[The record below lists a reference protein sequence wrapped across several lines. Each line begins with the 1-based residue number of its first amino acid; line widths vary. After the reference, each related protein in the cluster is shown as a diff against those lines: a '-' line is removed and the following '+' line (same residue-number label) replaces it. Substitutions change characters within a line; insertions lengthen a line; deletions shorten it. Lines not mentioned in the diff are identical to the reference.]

1 MLWGCTLSAA
11 ATSSILEESSANVCP
26 IKFIVTSLQK
36 FKGVEN
42 CTNTDRGKARTG
54 EPTQMAKSVALPA
67 FHLAP
72 LEKRTARFFKPQQSK
87 NQVPPS
93 PPPPPLH
100 IFGKSLIRDK
110 FQALSSD
117 KCMKSLHLPLSI

>member
-1 MLWGCTLSAA
+1 
-11 ATSSILEESSANVCP
+11 
-26 IKFIVTSLQK
+26 
-36 FKGVEN
+36 
-42 CTNTDRGKARTG
+42 
-54 EPTQMAKSVALPA
+54 MAKSVALPA

-93 PPPPPLH
+93 PPLH

-117 KCMKSLHLPLSI
+117 NCMKSLHLPLSI